1 MVWTS
6 MLAHAFN
13 ASKEQITTLGITMG
27 YRKCVITNEN
37 SKEALILVVYLHGGS
52 SKGNDNEK
60 QLLEP
65 GTDSI
70 ARYLE
75 THGINA
81 IFLIPQCPTDKS
93 WGGPMN
99 TMLKAMIDRYA
110 SEGVADTNRIYIFG
124 GSMGGTGTWGM
135 LSAYPNFFAAAMPVA
150 ANPSKT
156 VVENVATRPAYT
168 VMGTA
173 DAIMKVETAASFVE
187 ELKALDDDV
196 RMDVEEV
203 GLTKQPA
210 YRVTPPPVSNGC
222 LATGAAPRRPSCGP
236 QASAKWCPPSSSL
249 STASVSA
256 TPSPAN
262 SLSEGIYWPT
272 APQKSPRPWRQPH
285 ISLVHTL

>member
-37 SKEALILVVYLHGGS
+37 STEAPILVVYLHGGS

-110 SEGVADTNRIYIFG
+110 SEGVADTNRIYIFR

-156 VVENVATRPAYT
+156 VVENVATTPAYT

-196 RMDVEEV
+196 RMDVEEGWTHETTCIQSYTTARLEWV
-203 GLTKQPA
+203 FSHRRG
-210 YRVTPPPVSNGC
+210 TPSAI
-222 LATGAAPRRPSCGP
+222 LRP
-236 QASAKWCPPSSSL
+236 
-249 STASVSA
+249 TSVSQVVF
-256 TPSPAN
+256 SQFF
-262 SLSEGIYWPT
+262 SIDGKRLSNPVASKLIIRRDILADGTTKVTKTVAPT
-272 APQKSPRPWRQPH
+272 SY
-285 ISLVHTL
+285 

>member
-37 SKEALILVVYLHGGS
+37 STEAPILVVYLHGGS

-156 VVENVATRPAYT
+156 VVENVATTPAYT

-196 RMDVEEV
+196 RMDVEEGWTHETTCIQSYTTARLEWV
-203 GLTKQPA
+203 FSHRRG
-210 YRVTPPPVSNGC
+210 TPSAI
-222 LATGAAPRRPSCGP
+222 LRP
-236 QASAKWCPPSSSL
+236 
-249 STASVSA
+249 TSVSQVV
-256 TPSPAN
+256 S
-262 SLSEGIYWPT
+262 SQFFSIDGKRLSNPVASKLIIRRDILADGTTKVTKNVAPT
-272 APQKSPRPWRQPH
+272 SY
-285 ISLVHTL
+285 

>member
-27 YRKCVITNEN
+27 YHKCVITNEN
-37 SKEALILVVYLHGGS
+37 STEALILVVYLHGGS

-156 VVENVATRPAYT
+156 VVENVATTPAYT

-196 RMDVEEV
+196 RMDVEEGWTHETTCIQSYTTARLEWV
-203 GLTKQPA
+203 FSHRRG
-210 YRVTPPPVSNGC
+210 TPSAI
-222 LATGAAPRRPSCGP
+222 LRP
-236 QASAKWCPPSSSL
+236 
-249 STASVSA
+249 TSVSQVV
-256 TPSPAN
+256 S
-262 SLSEGIYWPT
+262 SQFFSIDGKRLSNPVTSKLIIRRDILADGTTKVTKTVAPT
-272 APQKSPRPWRQPH
+272 SY
-285 ISLVHTL
+285 

>member
-37 SKEALILVVYLHGGS
+37 STEAPILVVYLHGGS

-124 GSMGGTGTWGM
+124 WSMGGTGTWGM

-156 VVENVATRPAYT
+156 VVENVATTPAYT

-196 RMDVEEV
+196 RMDVEEGWTHETTCIQSYTTARLEWV
-203 GLTKQPA
+203 FSHRRG
-210 YRVTPPPVSNGC
+210 TPSAI
-222 LATGAAPRRPSCGP
+222 LRP
-236 QASAKWCPPSSSL
+236 
-249 STASVSA
+249 TSVSQVV
-256 TPSPAN
+256 S
-262 SLSEGIYWPT
+262 SQFFSIDGKRLSNPVASKLIIRRDILADGTTKVTKTVAPT
-272 APQKSPRPWRQPH
+272 SY
-285 ISLVHTL
+285 

>member
-37 SKEALILVVYLHGGS
+37 STEAPILVVYLHGGS

-75 THGINA
+75 AHGINA

-156 VVENVATRPAYT
+156 VVENVATTPAYT

-196 RMDVEEV
+196 RMDVEEGWTHETTCIQSYTTARLEWV
-203 GLTKQPA
+203 FSHRRG
-210 YRVTPPPVSNGC
+210 TPSAI
-222 LATGAAPRRPSCGP
+222 LRP
-236 QASAKWCPPSSSL
+236 
-249 STASVSA
+249 TSVSQVV
-256 TPSPAN
+256 S
-262 SLSEGIYWPT
+262 SQFFSIDGKRLSNPVASKLIIRRDILADGTTKVTKTVAPT
-272 APQKSPRPWRQPH
+272 SY
-285 ISLVHTL
+285 

>member
-27 YRKCVITNEN
+27 YRKCVNTNEN
-37 SKEALILVVYLHGGS
+37 STEAPILVVYLHGGS

-70 ARYLE
+70 ARYLK

-156 VVENVATRPAYT
+156 VVENVATTPAYT

-196 RMDVEEV
+196 RMDVEEGWTHETTCIQSYTTARLEWV
-203 GLTKQPA
+203 FSHRRG
-210 YRVTPPPVSNGC
+210 TPSAI
-222 LATGAAPRRPSCGP
+222 LRP
-236 QASAKWCPPSSSL
+236 
-249 STASVSA
+249 TSVSQVV
-256 TPSPAN
+256 S
-262 SLSEGIYWPT
+262 SQFFSIDGKRLSNPVASKLIIRRDILADGTTKVTKTVAPT
-272 APQKSPRPWRQPH
+272 SY
-285 ISLVHTL
+285 

>member
-37 SKEALILVVYLHGGS
+37 STEAPILVVYLHGGS

-135 LSAYPNFFAAAMPVA
+135 LFAYPNFFAAAMPVA

-156 VVENVATRPAYT
+156 VVENVATTPAYT

-196 RMDVEEV
+196 RMDVEEGWTHETTCIQSYTTARLEWV
-203 GLTKQPA
+203 FSHRRG
-210 YRVTPPPVSNGC
+210 TPSAI
-222 LATGAAPRRPSCGP
+222 LRP
-236 QASAKWCPPSSSL
+236 
-249 STASVSA
+249 TSVSQVV
-256 TPSPAN
+256 S
-262 SLSEGIYWPT
+262 SQFFSIDGKRLSNPVASKLIIRRDILADGTTKVTKTVAPT
-272 APQKSPRPWRQPH
+272 SY
-285 ISLVHTL
+285 

>member
-37 SKEALILVVYLHGGS
+37 STEAPILVVYLHGGS

-110 SEGVADTNRIYIFG
+110 SKGVADANRIYIFG

-156 VVENVATRPAYT
+156 VVENVATTPACT

-196 RMDVEEV
+196 RMDVEEGWTHETTCIQSYTTARLEWV
-203 GLTKQPA
+203 FSHRRG
-210 YRVTPPPVSNGC
+210 TPSAI
-222 LATGAAPRRPSCGP
+222 LRP
-236 QASAKWCPPSSSL
+236 
-249 STASVSA
+249 TSVSQVVSSQFF
-256 TPSPAN
+256 PIDGKR
-262 SLSEGIYWPT
+262 LSNPVASKLIIRRDILADGTTKVTKTVAPT
-272 APQKSPRPWRQPH
+272 SY
-285 ISLVHTL
+285 

>member
-13 ASKEQITTLGITMG
+13 ASKEQITTLGITMV

-37 SKEALILVVYLHGGS
+37 STEAPILVVYLHGGS

-110 SEGVADTNRIYIFG
+110 SEGVADANHIYIFG

-156 VVENVATRPAYT
+156 VVENVATTPAYT

-196 RMDVEEV
+196 RMDVEEGWTHETTCIQSYTTARLEWV
-203 GLTKQPA
+203 FSHRRG
-210 YRVTPPPVSNGC
+210 TPS
-222 LATGAAPRRPSCGP
+222 AISRP
-236 QASAKWCPPSSSL
+236 
-249 STASVSA
+249 TSVSQVVSSQFFSIDGKRLSNPIA
-256 TPSPAN
+256 SKLIIRRDILAN
-262 SLSEGIYWPT
+262 GTTKVTKTVAPT
-272 APQKSPRPWRQPH
+272 SY
-285 ISLVHTL
+285 

>member
-6 MLAHAFN
+6 MLGHAFN

-37 SKEALILVVYLHGGS
+37 STEAPILVVYLHGGS

-156 VVENVATRPAYT
+156 VVENVATTPAYT

-196 RMDVEEV
+196 RMDVEEGWTHETTCIQSYTTARLEWV
-203 GLTKQPA
+203 FSHRRG
-210 YRVTPPPVSNGC
+210 TPSAI
-222 LATGAAPRRPSCGP
+222 LRP
-236 QASAKWCPPSSSL
+236 
-249 STASVSA
+249 TSVSQVV
-256 TPSPAN
+256 S
-262 SLSEGIYWPT
+262 SQFFSIDGKRLSNPVASKLIIRRDILADGTTKVTKTVAPT
-272 APQKSPRPWRQPH
+272 SY
-285 ISLVHTL
+285 

>member
-37 SKEALILVVYLHGGS
+37 STEALILVVYLHGGS

-156 VVENVATRPAYT
+156 VVENVATTPAYT

-196 RMDVEEV
+196 RMDVEEGWTHETTCIQSYTTARLEWV
-203 GLTKQPA
+203 FSHRRG
-210 YRVTPPPVSNGC
+210 TPSAI
-222 LATGAAPRRPSCGP
+222 LRP
-236 QASAKWCPPSSSL
+236 
-249 STASVSA
+249 TSVSQVV
-256 TPSPAN
+256 S
-262 SLSEGIYWPT
+262 SQFFSIDGKRLSNPIAIKLIIRRDILADGTTKVTKTVAPT
-272 APQKSPRPWRQPH
+272 SY
-285 ISLVHTL
+285 

>member
-156 VVENVATRPAYT
+156 VVENVATTPAYT

-196 RMDVEEV
+196 RMDVEEGWTHETTCIQSYTTARLEWV
-203 GLTKQPA
+203 FSHRRG
-210 YRVTPPPVSNGC
+210 TPSAI
-222 LATGAAPRRPSCGP
+222 LRP
-236 QASAKWCPPSSSL
+236 
-249 STASVSA
+249 TSVSQVV
-256 TPSPAN
+256 S
-262 SLSEGIYWPT
+262 SQFFSIDGKRLSNPVASKLIIRRDILADGTTKVTKTVAPT
-272 APQKSPRPWRQPH
+272 SY
-285 ISLVHTL
+285 

>member
-37 SKEALILVVYLHGGS
+37 STEAPILVVYLHGGS

-99 TMLKAMIDRYA
+99 TMLKAMIDRYT
-110 SEGVADTNRIYIFG
+110 SEGVADANRIYIFG

-156 VVENVATRPAYT
+156 VVENVATTPACT

-196 RMDVEEV
+196 RMDVEEGWTHETTCIQSYTTARLEWV
-203 GLTKQPA
+203 FSHRRG
-210 YRVTPPPVSNGC
+210 TPSAI
-222 LATGAAPRRPSCGP
+222 LRP
-236 QASAKWCPPSSSL
+236 
-249 STASVSA
+249 TSVSQVV
-256 TPSPAN
+256 S
-262 SLSEGIYWPT
+262 SQFFSIDGKRLSNPIASKLIIRRDILADGTTKVTKTVAPT
-272 APQKSPRPWRQPH
+272 SY
-285 ISLVHTL
+285 

>member
-27 YRKCVITNEN
+27 YHKCVITNEN
-37 SKEALILVVYLHGGS
+37 STEAPILVVYLHGGS

-75 THGINA
+75 AHGINA

-156 VVENVATRPAYT
+156 VVENVATTPAYT

-196 RMDVEEV
+196 RMDVEEGWTHETTCIQSYTTARLEWV
-203 GLTKQPA
+203 FSHRRG
-210 YRVTPPPVSNGC
+210 TPSAI
-222 LATGAAPRRPSCGP
+222 LRP
-236 QASAKWCPPSSSL
+236 
-249 STASVSA
+249 TSVSQVV
-256 TPSPAN
+256 S
-262 SLSEGIYWPT
+262 SQFFSIDGKRLSNPVASKLIIRRDILADGTTKVTKTVAPT
-272 APQKSPRPWRQPH
+272 SY
-285 ISLVHTL
+285 

>member
-37 SKEALILVVYLHGGS
+37 STEAPILVVYLHGGS

-70 ARYLE
+70 ERYLE

-156 VVENVATRPAYT
+156 VVENVATTPAYT

-196 RMDVEEV
+196 RMDVEEGWTHETTCIQSYTTARLEWV
-203 GLTKQPA
+203 FSHRRG
-210 YRVTPPPVSNGC
+210 TPSAI
-222 LATGAAPRRPSCGP
+222 LRP
-236 QASAKWCPPSSSL
+236 
-249 STASVSA
+249 TSVSQVV
-256 TPSPAN
+256 S
-262 SLSEGIYWPT
+262 SQFFSIDGKRLSNPVASKLIIRRDILADGTTKVTKTVAPT
-272 APQKSPRPWRQPH
+272 SY
-285 ISLVHTL
+285 

>member
-37 SKEALILVVYLHGGS
+37 STEAPILVVYLHGGS

-70 ARYLE
+70 ARYLK

-156 VVENVATRPAYT
+156 VVENVATTPAYT

-196 RMDVEEV
+196 RMDVEE
-203 GLTKQPA
+203 GWTHETTCIQS
-210 YRVTPPPVSNGC
+210 YT
-222 LATGAAPRRPSCGP
+222 
-236 QASAKWCPPSSSL
+236 
-249 STASVSA
+249 TAR
-256 TPSPAN
+256 
-262 SLSEGIYWPT
+262 LE
-272 APQKSPRPWRQPH
+272 
-285 ISLVHTL
+285 

>member
-37 SKEALILVVYLHGGS
+37 STEAPILVVYLHGGS

-75 THGINA
+75 AHGINA

-156 VVENVATRPAYT
+156 VVENVATTPAYT

-196 RMDVEEV
+196 RMDVEEGWTHETTCIQSYTTARLEWV
-203 GLTKQPA
+203 FSHRRG
-210 YRVTPPPVSNGC
+210 TPSAI
-222 LATGAAPRRPSCGP
+222 LRP
-236 QASAKWCPPSSSL
+236 
-249 STASVSA
+249 TSVSQVV
-256 TPSPAN
+256 S
-262 SLSEGIYWPT
+262 SQFFSIDGKRLSNPVTSKLIIRRDILADGTTKVTKTVAPT
-272 APQKSPRPWRQPH
+272 SY
-285 ISLVHTL
+285 

>member
-1 MVWTS
+1 

-37 SKEALILVVYLHGGS
+37 STEAPILVVYLHGGS

-70 ARYLE
+70 ARYLK

-156 VVENVATRPAYT
+156 VVENVATTPAYT

-196 RMDVEEV
+196 RMDVEEGWTHETTCIQSYTTARLEWV
-203 GLTKQPA
+203 FSHRRG
-210 YRVTPPPVSNGC
+210 TPSAI
-222 LATGAAPRRPSCGP
+222 LRP
-236 QASAKWCPPSSSL
+236 
-249 STASVSA
+249 TSVSQVV
-256 TPSPAN
+256 S
-262 SLSEGIYWPT
+262 SQFFSIDGKRLSNPVASKLIIRRDILADGTTKVTKTVAPT
-272 APQKSPRPWRQPH
+272 SY
-285 ISLVHTL
+285 

>member
-37 SKEALILVVYLHGGS
+37 STEAPILVVYLHGGS

-110 SEGVADTNRIYIFG
+110 SEGVADANRIYIFG
-124 GSMGGTGTWGM
+124 GSMGGIGTWGM

-156 VVENVATRPAYT
+156 VVENVATTPAYT

-196 RMDVEEV
+196 RMDVEEGWTHETTCIQSYTTTRLEWV
-203 GLTKQPA
+203 F
-210 YRVTPPPVSNGC
+210 SH
-222 LATGAAPRRPSCGP
+222 RRS
-236 QASAKWCPPSSSL
+236 
-249 STASVSA
+249 
-256 TPSPAN
+256 TPSAILRPT
-262 SLSEGIYWPT
+262 SISQVVSSQFFSIDGKRLSNPVASKLIIRRDILADGTTKVTKTVAPT
-272 APQKSPRPWRQPH
+272 SY
-285 ISLVHTL
+285 

>member
-37 SKEALILVVYLHGGS
+37 STEAPILVVYLHGGS

-75 THGINA
+75 AHGINA

-110 SEGVADTNRIYIFG
+110 SEGVADSNRIYIFG

-156 VVENVATRPAYT
+156 VVENVATTPAYT

-196 RMDVEEV
+196 RMDVEEGWTHETTCIQSYTTARLEWV
-203 GLTKQPA
+203 FSHRRG
-210 YRVTPPPVSNGC
+210 TPSAI
-222 LATGAAPRRPSCGP
+222 LRP
-236 QASAKWCPPSSSL
+236 
-249 STASVSA
+249 TSVSQVV
-256 TPSPAN
+256 S
-262 SLSEGIYWPT
+262 SQFFSIDGKRLSNPVASKLIIRILADGTTKVTKTVAPT
-272 APQKSPRPWRQPH
+272 SY
-285 ISLVHTL
+285 

>member
-27 YRKCVITNEN
+27 YHKCVITNEN
-37 SKEALILVVYLHGGS
+37 STEALILVVYLHGGS

-156 VVENVATRPAYT
+156 VVENVATTPAYT

-196 RMDVEEV
+196 RMDVEEGWTHETTCIQSYTTARLEWV
-203 GLTKQPA
+203 FSHRRG
-210 YRVTPPPVSNGC
+210 TPSAI
-222 LATGAAPRRPSCGP
+222 LRP
-236 QASAKWCPPSSSL
+236 
-249 STASVSA
+249 TSVSQVV
-256 TPSPAN
+256 S
-262 SLSEGIYWPT
+262 SQFFSIDGKRLSNPVASKLIIRRDILADGTTKVTKTVAPT
-272 APQKSPRPWRQPH
+272 SY
-285 ISLVHTL
+285 

>member
-37 SKEALILVVYLHGGS
+37 STEAPILVVYLHVGS

-75 THGINA
+75 AHGINA

-156 VVENVATRPAYT
+156 VVENIATTPAYT

-173 DAIMKVETAASFVE
+173 DAIMKVETSASFVE

-196 RMDVEEV
+196 RMDVEEGWTHETTCIQSYTTARLEWV
-203 GLTKQPA
+203 FSHRRG
-210 YRVTPPPVSNGC
+210 TPSAI
-222 LATGAAPRRPSCGP
+222 LRP
-236 QASAKWCPPSSSL
+236 
-249 STASVSA
+249 TSVSQVV
-256 TPSPAN
+256 S
-262 SLSEGIYWPT
+262 SQFFSIDGKRLSNPVASKLIIRRDILADGTTKVTKTVAPT
-272 APQKSPRPWRQPH
+272 SY
-285 ISLVHTL
+285 

>member
-37 SKEALILVVYLHGGS
+37 STEAPILVVYLHGGS

-81 IFLIPQCPTDKS
+81 IFLISQCPTDKS

-156 VVENVATRPAYT
+156 VVENVATTPAYT

-196 RMDVEEV
+196 RMDVEEGWTHETTCIQSYTTARLEWV
-203 GLTKQPA
+203 FSHRRG
-210 YRVTPPPVSNGC
+210 TPSA
-222 LATGAAPRRPSCGP
+222 LLRP
-236 QASAKWCPPSSSL
+236 
-249 STASVSA
+249 TSVSQVV
-256 TPSPAN
+256 S
-262 SLSEGIYWPT
+262 SQFFSIDGKRLSNPVASKLIIRRDILADGTTKVTKTVAPT
-272 APQKSPRPWRQPH
+272 SY
-285 ISLVHTL
+285 

>member
-1 MVWTS
+1 

-27 YRKCVITNEN
+27 YHKCVITNEN
-37 SKEALILVVYLHGGS
+37 STEAPILVVYLHGGS

-75 THGINA
+75 AHGINA

-156 VVENVATRPAYT
+156 VVENVATTPAYT

-196 RMDVEEV
+196 RMDVEEGWTHETTCIQSYTTARLEWV
-203 GLTKQPA
+203 FSHRRG
-210 YRVTPPPVSNGC
+210 TPSAI
-222 LATGAAPRRPSCGP
+222 LRP
-236 QASAKWCPPSSSL
+236 
-249 STASVSA
+249 TSVSQVV
-256 TPSPAN
+256 S
-262 SLSEGIYWPT
+262 SQFFSIDGKRLSNPVASKLIIRRDILADGTTKVTKTVAPT
-272 APQKSPRPWRQPH
+272 SY
-285 ISLVHTL
+285 

>member
-37 SKEALILVVYLHGGS
+37 STEAPILVVYLHGGS

-75 THGINA
+75 AHGINA

-156 VVENVATRPAYT
+156 VVENIATTPAYT

-196 RMDVEEV
+196 RMDVEEGWTHETTCIQSYTTARLEWV
-203 GLTKQPA
+203 FSHRRG
-210 YRVTPPPVSNGC
+210 TPSAI
-222 LATGAAPRRPSCGP
+222 LRP
-236 QASAKWCPPSSSL
+236 
-249 STASVSA
+249 TSVSQVV
-256 TPSPAN
+256 S
-262 SLSEGIYWPT
+262 SQFFSIDGKRLSNPVASKLIIRRDILADGTTKVTKTVAPT
-272 APQKSPRPWRQPH
+272 SY
-285 ISLVHTL
+285 

>member
-1 MVWTS
+1 

-37 SKEALILVVYLHGGS
+37 STEAPILVVYLHGGS

-75 THGINA
+75 AHGINA

-156 VVENVATRPAYT
+156 VVENVATTPAYT

-196 RMDVEEV
+196 RMDVEEGWTHETTCIQSYTTARLEWV
-203 GLTKQPA
+203 FSHRRG
-210 YRVTPPPVSNGC
+210 TPSAI
-222 LATGAAPRRPSCGP
+222 LRP
-236 QASAKWCPPSSSL
+236 
-249 STASVSA
+249 TSVSQVV
-256 TPSPAN
+256 S
-262 SLSEGIYWPT
+262 SQFFSIDGKRLSNPVTSKLIIRRDILADGTTKVTKTVAPT
-272 APQKSPRPWRQPH
+272 SY
-285 ISLVHTL
+285 

>member
-27 YRKCVITNEN
+27 YHKCVITNEN
-37 SKEALILVVYLHGGS
+37 STEAPILVVYLHGGS

-75 THGINA
+75 AHGINA

-156 VVENVATRPAYT
+156 VVENIATTPAYT

-196 RMDVEEV
+196 RMDVEEGWTHETTCIQSYTTARLEWV
-203 GLTKQPA
+203 FSHRRG
-210 YRVTPPPVSNGC
+210 TPSAI
-222 LATGAAPRRPSCGP
+222 LRP
-236 QASAKWCPPSSSL
+236 
-249 STASVSA
+249 TSVSQVV
-256 TPSPAN
+256 S
-262 SLSEGIYWPT
+262 SQFFSIDGKRLSNPVASKLIIRRDILADGTTKVTKTVAPT
-272 APQKSPRPWRQPH
+272 SY
-285 ISLVHTL
+285 

>member
-37 SKEALILVVYLHGGS
+37 STEAPILVVYLHVGS

-75 THGINA
+75 AHGINA

-93 WGGPMN
+93 WGGPIN

-156 VVENVATRPAYT
+156 VVENVATTPAYT

-196 RMDVEEV
+196 RMDVEEGWTHETTCIQSYTTARLEWV
-203 GLTKQPA
+203 FSHRRG
-210 YRVTPPPVSNGC
+210 TPSAI
-222 LATGAAPRRPSCGP
+222 LRP
-236 QASAKWCPPSSSL
+236 
-249 STASVSA
+249 TSVSQVV
-256 TPSPAN
+256 S
-262 SLSEGIYWPT
+262 SQFFSIDGKRLSNPVASKLIIRRDILADGTTKVTKTVAPT
-272 APQKSPRPWRQPH
+272 SY
-285 ISLVHTL
+285 

>member
-37 SKEALILVVYLHGGS
+37 STEAPILVVYLHGGS

-70 ARYLE
+70 ARYLK

-93 WGGPMN
+93 WGGPIN

-156 VVENVATRPAYT
+156 VVENVATTPAYT

-196 RMDVEEV
+196 RMDVEEGWTHETTCIQSYTTARLEWV
-203 GLTKQPA
+203 FSHRRG
-210 YRVTPPPVSNGC
+210 TPSAI
-222 LATGAAPRRPSCGP
+222 LRP
-236 QASAKWCPPSSSL
+236 
-249 STASVSA
+249 TSVSQVV
-256 TPSPAN
+256 S
-262 SLSEGIYWPT
+262 SQFFSIDGKRLSNPVTSKLIIRRDILADGTTKVTKTVAPT
-272 APQKSPRPWRQPH
+272 SY
-285 ISLVHTL
+285 

>member
-37 SKEALILVVYLHGGS
+37 STEAPILVVYLHGGS

-75 THGINA
+75 THGISA

-156 VVENVATRPAYT
+156 VVENVATTPAYT

-196 RMDVEEV
+196 RMDVEEGWTHETTCIQSYTTARLEWV
-203 GLTKQPA
+203 FSHRRG
-210 YRVTPPPVSNGC
+210 TPSAI
-222 LATGAAPRRPSCGP
+222 LRP
-236 QASAKWCPPSSSL
+236 
-249 STASVSA
+249 TSVSQVV
-256 TPSPAN
+256 S
-262 SLSEGIYWPT
+262 SQFFSIDGKRLSNPVASKLIIRRDILADGTTKVTKTVAPT
-272 APQKSPRPWRQPH
+272 SY
-285 ISLVHTL
+285 

>member
-37 SKEALILVVYLHGGS
+37 STEAPILVVYLHGGS

-75 THGINA
+75 AHGINA

-156 VVENVATRPAYT
+156 VVENVATTPAYT

-196 RMDVEEV
+196 RMDVEEGWTHETTCIQSYTTARLEWV
-203 GLTKQPA
+203 F
-210 YRVTPPPVSNGC
+210 SH
-222 LATGAAPRRPSCGP
+222 RRGIPSAILRP
-236 QASAKWCPPSSSL
+236 
-249 STASVSA
+249 TSVSQVV
-256 TPSPAN
+256 S
-262 SLSEGIYWPT
+262 SQFFSIDGKRLSNPVASKLIIRRDILADGTTKVTKTVAPT
-272 APQKSPRPWRQPH
+272 SY
-285 ISLVHTL
+285 

>member
-37 SKEALILVVYLHGGS
+37 STEAPILVVYLHGGS

-70 ARYLE
+70 ARYLK

-156 VVENVATRPAYT
+156 VVENIATTPAYT

-196 RMDVEEV
+196 RMDVEEGWTHETTCIQSYTTARLEWV
-203 GLTKQPA
+203 FSHRRG
-210 YRVTPPPVSNGC
+210 TPSAI
-222 LATGAAPRRPSCGP
+222 LRP
-236 QASAKWCPPSSSL
+236 
-249 STASVSA
+249 TSVSQVV
-256 TPSPAN
+256 S
-262 SLSEGIYWPT
+262 SQFFSIDGKRLSNPVASKLIIRRDILADGTTKVTKTVAPT
-272 APQKSPRPWRQPH
+272 SY
-285 ISLVHTL
+285 

>member
-37 SKEALILVVYLHGGS
+37 STEAPILVVYLHGGS

-70 ARYLE
+70 ARYLK

-93 WGGPMN
+93 WGGPIN

-156 VVENVATRPAYT
+156 VVENVATTPAYT

-196 RMDVEEV
+196 RMDVEEGWTHETTCIQSYTTARLEWV
-203 GLTKQPA
+203 FSHRRG
-210 YRVTPPPVSNGC
+210 TPSAI
-222 LATGAAPRRPSCGP
+222 LRP
-236 QASAKWCPPSSSL
+236 
-249 STASVSA
+249 TSVSQVV
-256 TPSPAN
+256 S
-262 SLSEGIYWPT
+262 SQFFSIDGKRLSNPVASKLIIRRDILADGTTKVTKTVAPT
-272 APQKSPRPWRQPH
+272 SY
-285 ISLVHTL
+285 

>member
-37 SKEALILVVYLHGGS
+37 SKEAPILVVYLHGGS

-75 THGINA
+75 AHGINA

-156 VVENVATRPAYT
+156 VVENVATTPAYT

-196 RMDVEEV
+196 RMDVEEGWTHETTCIQSYTTARLEWV
-203 GLTKQPA
+203 FSHRSG
-210 YRVTPPPVSNGC
+210 TPSAI
-222 LATGAAPRRPSCGP
+222 LRP
-236 QASAKWCPPSSSL
+236 
-249 STASVSA
+249 TSVSQVV
-256 TPSPAN
+256 S
-262 SLSEGIYWPT
+262 SQFFSIDGKRLSNPVASKLIIRRDILADGTTKVTKTVAPT
-272 APQKSPRPWRQPH
+272 SY
-285 ISLVHTL
+285 

>member
-37 SKEALILVVYLHGGS
+37 SKEAPILVVYLHGGS

-75 THGINA
+75 AHGINA

-156 VVENVATRPAYT
+156 VVENVATTPAYT

-196 RMDVEEV
+196 RMDVEEGWTHETTCIQSYTTARLEWV
-203 GLTKQPA
+203 FSHRRG
-210 YRVTPPPVSNGC
+210 TPSAI
-222 LATGAAPRRPSCGP
+222 LRP
-236 QASAKWCPPSSSL
+236 
-249 STASVSA
+249 TSVSQVV
-256 TPSPAN
+256 S
-262 SLSEGIYWPT
+262 SQFFSIDGKRLSNPVASKLIIRRDILADGTTKVTKTVAPT
-272 APQKSPRPWRQPH
+272 SY
-285 ISLVHTL
+285 

>member
-37 SKEALILVVYLHGGS
+37 STEAPILVVYLHGGS

-156 VVENVATRPAYT
+156 VVENVATTPAYT

-196 RMDVEEV
+196 RMDVEEGWTHETTCIQSYTTARLEWV
-203 GLTKQPA
+203 F
-210 YRVTPPPVSNGC
+210 SH
-222 LATGAAPRRPSCGP
+222 RRGTS
-236 QASAKWCPPSSSL
+236 SAILRP
-249 STASVSA
+249 TSVSQVV
-256 TPSPAN
+256 S
-262 SLSEGIYWPT
+262 SQFFSIDGKRLSNPVASKLIIRRDILADGTTKVTKTVAPT
-272 APQKSPRPWRQPH
+272 SY
-285 ISLVHTL
+285 

>member
-37 SKEALILVVYLHGGS
+37 STEAPILVVYLHGGS

-110 SEGVADTNRIYIFG
+110 SEGVADANRIYIFG

-156 VVENVATRPAYT
+156 VVENVATTPACT

-196 RMDVEEV
+196 RMDVEEGWTHETTCIQSYTTARLEWV
-203 GLTKQPA
+203 FSHRRG
-210 YRVTPPPVSNGC
+210 TPSAI
-222 LATGAAPRRPSCGP
+222 LRP
-236 QASAKWCPPSSSL
+236 
-249 STASVSA
+249 TSVSQVVSSQFFSIDGKRLSNPIA
-256 TPSPAN
+256 SKLIIRRDILAN
-262 SLSEGIYWPT
+262 GTTKVTKTVAPT
-272 APQKSPRPWRQPH
+272 SY
-285 ISLVHTL
+285 

>member
-37 SKEALILVVYLHGGS
+37 STEAPILVVYLHGGS

-99 TMLKAMIDRYA
+99 TMLKAMIDRYT
-110 SEGVADTNRIYIFG
+110 SEGVADANRIYIFG

-156 VVENVATRPAYT
+156 VVENVATTPACT

-196 RMDVEEV
+196 RMDVEEGWTHETTCIQSYTTARLEWV
-203 GLTKQPA
+203 FSHRRG
-210 YRVTPPPVSNGC
+210 TPS
-222 LATGAAPRRPSCGP
+222 AISRP
-236 QASAKWCPPSSSL
+236 
-249 STASVSA
+249 TSVSQVV
-256 TPSPAN
+256 S
-262 SLSEGIYWPT
+262 SQFFSIDGKRLSNPVASKLIIRRDILADGTTKVTKTVAPT
-272 APQKSPRPWRQPH
+272 SY
-285 ISLVHTL
+285 